1 MQFSRKGGVR
11 VICSFRCWMG
21 LYAVSEVGRVYT
33 VSEVGRGFMQFP
45 RLGEVSILHMLL
57 PIRFLLHQYSSAGFL
72 SLDSLQRS
80 SYHTGFHFHILLPT

>member
-1 MQFSRKGGVR
+1 MEFLRLGG
-11 VICSFRCWMG
+11 VICSFQGREG
-21 LYAVSEVGRVYT
+21 FYA